1 MIGTDLLE
9 WFKIPDTEKHI
20 NSDRLNLDWITDIN
34 RQIIDIDDYN
44 KRMDSWES
52 YRKRIDDINEL
63 ILKFVKKYC
72 KALDY
77 YYKNNNPI
85 KLIDISLQNL
95 RNDIM
100 LKSKNM
106 NMSPKCTTNKYG
118 LDNMLYSFRND
129 ENIELKSTNNIMY
142 FVNNNRKEF
151 GICRKFEKFTS
162 SFTNFINQRDQ
173 AFISKVKK
181 EENNIVNISLFNISE
196 SLNNYT
202 DFYIEYK
209 KIFGDCIINEQLYEE
224 LKILVLFWEIFC
236 NQPLMKNKSKLY
248 DVKLI
253 KKKKEENFKEYI
265 SENLNKYM
273 TRINNKEYYNIDIFN
288 LENFYENLYNPYQN
302 IQITSYEAF
311 LLQEY
316 QKMYENKIEII
327 YSLGNKKTQLGT
339 TIELKSIV
347 YSKNV
352 DEFMKKQISKKYE
365 NNILGEE
372 LIDIK
377 DITYNSLLA
386 IGKIEGLKTYYR
398 YIISVNTEID
408 SITTKEMKC
417 AYEDWCEETKEI
429 LKEELTELINA
440 CNIIFEEI
448 NKNKEYSNIT
458 KQYIECLVNY
468 IELLDNVVREKNI
481 DNLLDLEQLNEL
493 LVNLINALE

>member
-1 MIGTDLLE
+1 
-9 WFKIPDTEKHI
+9 
-20 NSDRLNLDWITDIN
+20 
-34 RQIIDIDDYN
+34 
-44 KRMDSWES
+44 
-52 YRKRIDDINEL
+52 
-63 ILKFVKKYC
+63 
-72 KALDY
+72 
-77 YYKNNNPI
+77 
-85 KLIDISLQNL
+85 
-95 RNDIM
+95 
-100 LKSKNM
+100 
-106 NMSPKCTTNKYG
+106 
-118 LDNMLYSFRND
+118 
-129 ENIELKSTNNIMY
+129 
-142 FVNNNRKEF
+142 
-151 GICRKFEKFTS
+151 
-162 SFTNFINQRDQ
+162 
-173 AFISKVKK
+173 
-181 EENNIVNISLFNISE
+181 
-196 SLNNYT
+196 
-202 DFYIEYK
+202 
-209 KIFGDCIINEQLYEE
+209 
-224 LKILVLFWEIFC
+224 
-236 NQPLMKNKSKLY
+236 
-248 DVKLI
+248 
-253 KKKKEENFKEYI
+253 
-265 SENLNKYM
+265 M

-302 IQITSYEAF
+302 TQITSYEAF

-327 YSLGNKKTQLGT
+327 YSLGDKKTQLGT
-339 TIELKSIV
+339 TIELKNIV

-352 DEFMKKQISKKYE
+352 NEFMKKQILQKYE

-386 IGKIEGLKTYYR
+386 IGKIEGLKMYYR

-417 AYEDWCEETKEI
+417 VYEDWCEETKEI

>member
-1 MIGTDLLE
+1 ME
-9 WFKIPDTEKHI
+9 
-20 NSDRLNLDWITDIN
+20 
-34 RQIIDIDDYN
+34 
-44 KRMDSWES
+44 
-52 YRKRIDDINEL
+52 
-63 ILKFVKKYC
+63 
-72 KALDY
+72 
-77 YYKNNNPI
+77 
-85 KLIDISLQNL
+85 
-95 RNDIM
+95 
-100 LKSKNM
+100 
-106 NMSPKCTTNKYG
+106 
-118 LDNMLYSFRND
+118 
-129 ENIELKSTNNIMY
+129 
-142 FVNNNRKEF
+142 
-151 GICRKFEKFTS
+151 
-162 SFTNFINQRDQ
+162 
-173 AFISKVKK
+173 
-181 EENNIVNISLFNISE
+181 
-196 SLNNYT
+196 
-202 DFYIEYK
+202 
-209 KIFGDCIINEQLYEE
+209 
-224 LKILVLFWEIFC
+224 LFWEIFC
-236 NQPLMKNKSKLY
+236 NQPLIKNKSKLY

-327 YSLGNKKTQLGT
+327 YSLGDKKTQLGT
-339 TIELKSIV
+339 TIELKNIV

-352 DEFMKKQISKKYE
+352 DEFMKKQISQKYE

-417 AYEDWCEETKEI
+417 VYEDWCEETKEI

-448 NKNKEYSNIT
+448 NKNKEYFNIT